1 MKQIGI
7 VILVFSAIGCW
18 LPATVR
24 AEAPIPRN
32 GCLSREIAIA
42 PIADRLPTATISG
55 RVVGIEHNDRDRSIA
70 AKEVVTWV
78 RVKTSTGE
86 VKSIYLGA
94 DRSLDQ
100 QHIGIKIGDML
111 EIQGVQMLKAKQP
124 TIVANTLRRGDRTW
138 KIANFTDKQIGVK
151 SCRYNG

>member
-7 VILVFSAIGCW
+7 VMLLVSAIGCW
-18 LPATVR
+18 LPAEVR
-24 AEAPIPRN
+24 AEAPMPKN

-42 PIADRLPTATISG
+42 PIADRLPTVTISG

-78 RVKTSTGE
+78 RVKTTTGE

-100 QHIGIKIGDML
+100 QHIGIKIGDIL
-111 EIQGVQMLKAKQP
+111 EIQGVQMLKAKQQ
-124 TIVANTLRRGDRTW
+124 TIVANTIRRGDRTW
-138 KIANFTDKQIGVK
+138 KIANFTDKPVGVR
-151 SCRYNG
+151 SCQYNG